1 MSNVVEDRKR
11 RSLLKGLL
19 LLRNNME
26 NNKKITKKLTNY
38 VKHTIIRIE
47 LFVTGLQI
55 CNLK

>member
-38 VKHTIIRIE
+38 VKNIMIKIE